1 LVISANNVSNRSEI
15 SSYSHKETKL
25 LLNYLIAP
33 HQPSKKELMEAQT
46 LTTFKPGCSG
56 FLTTR
61 KPFSLSCG
69 KRFVIWIK
77 QTQCHVL
84 TGDVADRGKR
94 QVDINY

>member
-25 LLNYLIAP
+25 LLNYPIAP
-33 HQPSKKELMEAQT
+33 HQLSKKELMEAQT

-61 KPFSLSCG
+61 KPFS
-69 KRFVIWIK
+69 
-77 QTQCHVL
+77 VL
-84 TGDVADRGKR
+84 HG
-94 QVDINY
+94 ISYFILY